1 MAGLTRAQRAAKAAE
16 AAKVEAV
23 APVADAVTGSAQV
36 VADPAPD
43 EVPDPLP
50 LDVADTEKA
59 MEVAESFAA
68 ALDAPQED
76 AGLVL
81 MAKEGESLNVHPT
94 CVRAH
99 INAGWKVVTE

>member
-23 APVADAVTGSAQV
+23 APVADPVPESAQV

-43 EVPDPLP
+43 QVADPLP
-50 LDVADTEKA
+50 LGVADTEKA

-68 ALDAPQED
+68 ALDAQEV
-76 AGLVL
+76 GLVL